1 MLERITKT
9 INIDNSRSHRNG
21 LLPFVYYNGNNTS
34 ITEVTE
40 HTVKGNYGGYV
51 CDIVLFKEETI
62 DEEKI
67 TKEFKRL
74 KYLDINSKYTFIQN
88 QIKNGVFVKKY
99 KFDVEN
105 ITYTDCQNKDE
116 NGNPSTK
123 TDKVTEIRWRDT
135 FDEISSV
142 ATYDFQPLDI
152 TYFKK
157 KNDYYIYTEPLEYA
171 ELSARKDDEENP
183 LTDEEKLFVEK
194 IEKHN
199 KVIDGDIKFALLIS
213 NYDEVMAY
221 NRWWN
226 EWWGDKISEF
236 FNDYEEY
243 KHNED
248 FKFCSDVDTYVIGRI
263 EVILSVD
270 IFHPNFVY
278 YTEIKDRISKETEET
293 DYLKFLQEIKPKWQK
308 KSTKV
313 EWDDEDI
320 KYFLKYCPPEVTI
333 EAIINSE
340 EENEAFYLPYEYS
353 IINNVKEYVVSA
365 YTVDNNTES
374 ALKPFFKTFDENEIK
389 IKTESQLQS
398 LIHPKAQQVYRDI
411 FGVYEEFDGDGG
423 QMFECTLM
431 EEKST
436 QPYVEY
442 WCKGERYTYIFKD
455 GKKVDEKFSYSI
467 PPHFVKQPQE
477 EVCAKPSSGS
487 YVCYTAITD
496 STFEETVPIKD
507 EVKDESGKTIYY
519 YWSAITHNVY
529 QWWNCKEV
537 ERGDRVCANGEF
549 VASGSSKKYRNVT
562 IVSCIKSLEPNAEV
576 GGTYWVLARFKNGN
590 KNPDTICS
598 KGDISYLNIP
608 YEIGVPLNVVSFDD
622 EIIYDVVEKI
632 EPNTEEGFVEI
643 TYVKGK
649 VSGSTED
656 TGIRYKDTIIY
667 QENFEII
674 PIDGVYPAE
683 LYYKKLDVEASKK
696 TIYSEEY
703 NLKRKVLRSEILGMD
718 VGTQWTENGA
728 TSAMLITK
736 EGSED
741 FKEEPKY
748 NINLLFNRGNAAA
761 WENHFKL
768 SECNTMEDL
777 ENYGNNF
784 FNL

>member
-1 MLERITKT
+1 M
-9 INIDNSRSHRNG
+9 
-21 LLPFVYYNGNNTS
+21 
-34 ITEVTE
+34 EVTE
-40 HTVKGNYGGYV
+40 HTAKGNYGGYV
-51 CDIVLFKEETI
+51 CDIALFKEETI
-62 DEEKI
+62 EEEKI
-67 TKEFKRL
+67 TKEIKRL
-74 KYLDINSKYTFIQN
+74 KYLDINSRYTFIQD

-99 KFDVEN
+99 KFEVEN
-105 ITYTDCQNKDE
+105 VVNVNCEDGTTTTE
-116 NGNPSTK
+116 
-123 TDKVTEIRWRDT
+123 KVTEIRWRNT
-135 FDEISSV
+135 FDEMSSV

-157 KNDYYIYTEPLEYA
+157 RNDYYIYTEPLEYA

-199 KVIDGDIKFALLIS
+199 KVIDGDITFGLLIS

-226 EWWGDKISEF
+226 EWWEDKISEF
-236 FNDYEEY
+236 FNDYEEN

-248 FKFCSDVDTYVIGRI
+248 FKFCSDVDTYVIGRV
-263 EVILSVD
+263 EVILSGD
-270 IFHPNFVY
+270 TFHPNFVY
-278 YTEIKDRISKETEET
+278 YTEINDRISKETEET
-293 DYLKFLQEIKPKWQK
+293 DYLKFLQDIKPKWQK

-313 EWDDEDI
+313 EWTDGDI
-320 KYFLKYCPPEVTI
+320 KYFLKYCPPEVII

-340 EENEAFYLPYEYS
+340 AENETFYLPYEYS
-353 IINNVKEYVVSA
+353 IIDNVKEYVVSA
-365 YTVDNNTES
+365 YTIDDNTETT
-374 ALKPFFKTFDENEIK
+374 LKPSFKTFEESETK

-398 LIHPKAQQVYRDI
+398 LIYPKAQQVYRDI

-431 EEKST
+431 SGKSS

-442 WCKGERYTYIFKD
+442 WCKGERHTYIFED
-455 GKKVDEKFSYSI
+455 GKKVGEKFSYSI
-467 PPHFVKQPQE
+467 SPYIVDTIPE
-477 EVCAKPSSGS
+477 ECAKPLPDS
-487 YVCYTAITD
+487 YVCYTAVTD
-496 STFEETVPIKD
+496 STFEETDKV
-507 EVKDESGKTIYY
+507 ESVVEDESGYTIYY
-519 YWSAITHNVY
+519 NWSAITHNVY

-537 ERGDRVCANGEF
+537 ERGNRVCANGEF
-549 VASGSSKKYRNVT
+549 VSSGNSNVYRNVT
-562 IVSCIKSLEPNAEV
+562 IVSCIKSLEPNAVV

-590 KNPDTICS
+590 KKPDTICS
-598 KGDISYLNIP
+598 KGDISYLKIP

-632 EPNTEEGFVEI
+632 EPNIEEGLVEI
-643 TYVKGK
+643 TYTKGK
-649 VSGSTED
+649 VSGSTEED

-748 NINLLFNRGNAAA
+748 DINLLFNRGNAAA